1 MTSYNQKLRLN
12 KTFTEIPPF
21 RHLQIGSR
29 GRVFALW
36 MDSQPAIMTITIA
49 LQLHHMARGR
59 REKTIWVIL
68 RYWILSL
75 KMTFAQN
82 LPELLW
88 MTKYN
93 IISIATDHVDSPRP
107 KTHKKWRRENFIG
120 KFNSDIKFLWK
131 ALRVPLV
138 LVTQHWPSHI
148 LYINTYMHVFLA
160 E

>member
-36 MDSQPAIMTITIA
+36 MDRQPTIMTITIA

-88 MTKYN
+88 MTKYKNAIKSLFN
-93 IISIATDHVDSPRP
+93 IVDLGVRTTRSLHFTYLHFQWWDDQAFASNNAVMPSALVGV
-107 KTHKKWRRENFIG
+107 ENR
-120 KFNSDIKFLWK
+120 SL
-131 ALRVPLV
+131 
-138 LVTQHWPSHI
+138 
-148 LYINTYMHVFLA
+148 
-160 E
+160 